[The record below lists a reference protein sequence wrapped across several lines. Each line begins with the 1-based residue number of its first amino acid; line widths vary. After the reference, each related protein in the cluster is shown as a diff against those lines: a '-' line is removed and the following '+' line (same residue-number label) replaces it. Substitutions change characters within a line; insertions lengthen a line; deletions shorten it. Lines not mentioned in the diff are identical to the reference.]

1 MALGL
6 SSSSATYY
14 LGGLEQVTLC
24 LWAPVSFICK
34 VRIIIAQGV
43 IALMW
48 GFRELV
54 PGTHTACVRSL
65 AA

>member
-1 MALGL
+1 M

-14 LGGLEQVTLC
+14 LGGLEQVTSC

-34 VRIIIAQGV
+34 VGIIIAQGM
-43 IALMW
+43 IALTW

-54 PGTHTACVRSL
+54 HGTHTACVRSL
-65 AA
+65 VA